1 MYSTQ
6 RPAVSADLFSSMILA
21 FTHSILTTLRLYYEH
36 MRIAVIA
43 ASGRS
48 GQAFVKEALAAGHT
62 VHAGIRGENPFE
74 PDENL
79 KVMQCEATDVKQVT
93 ALIDRCDAVVSLI
106 GHVKG
111 SPDFVQSDAMKTL
124 VKAMEVAGVKRLVSL
139 TGVGVWVP
147 GDRFRLMVNLLNR
160 LSAMAGVKR
169 FEDGIRHVRI
179 LEASKL
185 EFTVLRVLLLT
196 SGEPGKFT
204 LRPHGFAK
212 VPTPRREVARAI
224 LQVLRHDWFIREY
237 PVVGRH

>member
-1 MYSTQ
+1 
-6 RPAVSADLFSSMILA
+6 
-21 FTHSILTTLRLYYEH
+21 

-48 GQAFVKEALAAGHT
+48 GQAFVREALAAGHT

-74 PDENL
+74 PSDTL
-79 KVMQCEATDVKQVT
+79 KVLQCDATDLEQVT

-111 SPDFVQSDAMKTL
+111 SSDFVQSDATKTL
-124 VKAMEVAGVKRLVSL
+124 VRAMEVAGIKRLVSL

-147 GDRFRLMVNLLNR
+147 GDRFRLFVNLLNR
-160 LSAMAGVKR
+160 LSALVGVKR
-169 FEDGIRHVRI
+169 FEDGIRHVKI
-179 LEASKL
+179 LKASKL
-185 EFTVLRVLLLT
+185 DFTVLRVLLLT

-204 LRPHGFAK
+204 LRAHGFAK
-212 VPTPRREVARAI
+212 VPTPRREVAQAI
-224 LQVLRHDWFIREY
+224 LQVLRHEWFIREY